1 MKKVLLAGTA
11 IVGAAFVAS
20 PAHADGLKLDLGG
33 YFRGYA
39 VYAENDEPA
48 GTSLQ
53 KFDFKK
59 DTEVSFG
66 GETTTDSGLTVGVHS
81 ELKMGGTDNTVNSIA
96 TGAPVTAAFATAPGI
111 AYSGMNASAS
121 NSQTDEAYAYFSGG
135 WGRVNFGQEDG
146 AAYLLQVAAPSA
158 DSNVDGLRVSVQSF
172 DGALWITAGGSRTK
186 IQLDTLGYD
195 NADFRQVDRITYLT
209 PKFNGFQAGLSYAPK
224 AVTAGWNF
232 SSASA
237 LSDLGSATSADY
249 ENLWELSARWDGEF
263 QGFGISLG
271 GGYADAGTQKD
282 NTTATAMGS
291 DDMQTWNGG
300 LNVAFQGFSLGVAYK
315 NTNTSVKTSGDVIT
329 WVVGGGWD
337 NGPYHVGASWL
348 NQNIDNNA
356 WGLGLTD
363 NVKLNRYTVGGG
375 YTFGPGMTFRG
386 AVAMLDVNNGTDA
399 KAEPNQY
406 QVTVGTDIN
415 F

>member
-39 VYAENDEPA
+39 VYSDNDEQT
-48 GTSLQ
+48 GSSDRN
-53 KFDFKK
+53 FDFKK
-59 DTEVSFG
+59 DAEVSFG

-81 ELKMGGTDNTVNSIA
+81 ELKLGSYDYTNASVFNPANAVFS
-96 TGAPVTAAFATAPGI
+96 APGTS
-111 AYSGMNASAS
+111 YSGANTSAS

-172 DGALWITAGGSRTK
+172 DTKQWTSITTLSN
-186 IQLDTLGYD
+186 IVLGYD

-224 AVTAGWNF
+224 ATTSGWNW
-232 SSASA
+232 STASA
-237 LSDLGSATSADY
+237 PSDLGSTTAADF

-263 QGFGISLG
+263 QGFGISVG
-271 GGYADAGTQKD
+271 GGYADASTIKDTGTG
-282 NTTATAMGS
+282 TMGS
-291 DDMQTWNGG
+291 DDLQTWDAG
-300 LNVAFQGFSLGVAYK
+300 LNVAFQGFSLGAAYK
-315 NTNTSVKTSGDVIT
+315 QTNTAVDNNGDIKT
-329 WVVGGGWD
+329 WVVGAGWD
-337 NGPYHVGASWL
+337 NGPYHVGASWMNMDL
-348 NQNIDNNA
+348 DSNVYGIGFADS
-356 WGLGLTD
+356 
-363 NVKLNRYTVGGG
+363 VKLNRYTVGGG

-386 AVAMLDVNNGTDA
+386 AVGVLDVDNGTDTTP
-399 KAEPNQY
+399 EPNQY
-406 QVTVGTDIN
+406 EVTVGTDIN